1 MLNDFYQGFRSYKHE
16 VMNKFMYDLYACKN
30 SMGPVGRKQSVFSLQ
45 VTFLCVHKVKKFKL
59 TGSMCI
65 ETGMVCADLF
75 GANSYLVCEV
85 QLISKTGFTH
95 RTGKVLCDDKTLK
108 YVTSNQRILV
118 STHKACKTYL
128 QDLRNQS
135 LP

>member
-1 MLNDFYQGFRSYKHE
+1 MTSMHVRTAWVQWGGNSLYFPYKLH
-16 VMNKFMYDLYACKN
+16 F
-30 SMGPVGRKQSVFSLQ
+30 
-45 VTFLCVHKVKKFKL
+45 CVQKVKKFIL
-59 TGSMCI
+59 TGFMCI

-108 YVTSNQRILV
+108 YVTSNQRILI